1 MGLSLLSRNRSHLA
15 PPVNERALQER
26 FGAHFPRLFAY
37 ARTCVDDDVKAGE
50 IVVEAFCR
58 AFVRG
63 PDIPDSDFR
72 LVLFGLARGLCRA
85 AASGKGRPD
94 ESLNPREREVISLL
108 FDAQLSRGEIG
119 RLLKVKE
126 RAVTD
131 ALVRGLKKLN
141 ATPPATLATQFH
153 LS

>member
-58 AFVRG
+58 AFVRCS
-63 PDIPDSDFR
+63 DIPDSEFR

-85 AASGKGRPD
+85 AASGKGHPD
-94 ESLNPREREVISLL
+94 DSLNPREREVLSLL
-108 FDAQLSRGEIG
+108 FDAQLSRREIG

-126 RAVTD
+126 HAVTG
-131 ALVRGLKKLN
+131 ALVGGLKKLN
-141 ATPPATLATQFH
+141 ATPPATLATQLR